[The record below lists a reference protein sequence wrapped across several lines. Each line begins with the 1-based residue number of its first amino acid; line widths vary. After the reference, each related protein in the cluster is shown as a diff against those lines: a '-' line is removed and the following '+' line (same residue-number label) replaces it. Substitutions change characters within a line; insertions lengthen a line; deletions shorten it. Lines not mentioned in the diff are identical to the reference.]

1 MGRERADAVSGGGVD
16 GHRSRPS
23 SARPKR
29 RETHLAV
36 ERLVVDGSTYDVR
49 RATLDVYH
57 AGPDFDDL
65 SDVTWEVHF
74 VCPDGVDLPR
84 VRSESLIKVETRDGR
99 VFSGEAVVQHASRSL
114 CTLLDLGDGLDG
126 LESSDLTE
134 V

>member
-1 MGRERADAVSGGGVD
+1 M
-16 GHRSRPS
+16 
-23 SARPKR
+23 
-29 RETHLAV
+29 
-36 ERLVVDGSTYDVR
+36 DGSTYDVR